1 MEKASPAAGGSSMWQ
16 KGEAGRPEVPREEAE
31 KGEAGREAEMKE
43 ERERRDPQRLPA
55 IYH

>member
-1 MEKASPAAGGSSMWQ
+1 MEKESPAVGWSSMWQ
-16 KGEAGRPEVPREEAE
+16 KGEAGRPEVPREE
-31 KGEAGREAEMKE
+31 KGDAGREAEMKE